1 MTTPTPGQHIKV
13 RWRNNVSGWPWYLV
27 LKVNQNL
34 QTIQLM
40 PINSPD
46 GRYIGHGPVRWFQL
60 DEMLRWEKIT
70 GWDQA
75 LNSTNTS
82 SDLVSGD

>member
-1 MTTPTPGQHIKV
+1 MTTHTPTPGQHIKV

-27 LKVNQNL
+27 LKTNQNL

-60 DEMLRWEKIT
+60 DEMLRW
-70 GWDQA
+70 DQA
-75 LNSTNTS
+75 LTSTN
-82 SDLVSGD
+82 SDSVSGD

>member
-1 MTTPTPGQHIKV
+1 MLDLTPTPSQHIKV

-27 LKVNQNL
+27 LKVNQSL

-70 GWDQA
+70 GWDQT
-75 LNSTNTS
+75 LNNTS
-82 SDLVSGD
+82 SDLVSGG